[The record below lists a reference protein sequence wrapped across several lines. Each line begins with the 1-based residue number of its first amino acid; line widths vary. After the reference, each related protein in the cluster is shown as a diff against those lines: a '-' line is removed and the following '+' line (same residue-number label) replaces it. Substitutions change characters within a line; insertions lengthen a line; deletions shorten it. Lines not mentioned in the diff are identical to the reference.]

1 MLAVGMEVVHCEP
14 SLFLTQVMTHE
25 LCHTFGMKHC
35 YYFECAMNES
45 SSIEEAARQPLF
57 LCPVCL
63 RKLQRALRFSV
74 LERLRAMVL
83 QCQDLH
89 QVVKDSSEAVR
100 VEHRCTEEE
109 ERLTGR
115 QQTPVASKAV
125 DPTESTVSVNV
136 DGAAEHLEYF
146 RQAIEWLKDSIAS
159 LLQFT
164 EQ

>member
-1 MLAVGMEVVHCEP
+1 
-14 SLFLTQVMTHE
+14 
-25 LCHTFGMKHC
+25 
-35 YYFECAMNES
+35 
-45 SSIEEAARQPLF
+45 
-57 LCPVCL
+57 
-63 RKLQRALRFSV
+63 
-74 LERLRAMVL
+74 MVL

-159 LLQFT
+159 LLQFP

>member
-1 MLAVGMEVVHCEP
+1 MEVVHCEP

-74 LERLRAMVL
+74 LERLRALVL

-89 QVVKDSSEAVR
+89 QVVKGSSEAVR

-115 QQTPVASKAV
+115 QQTSVASKAA
-125 DPTESTVSVNV
+125 DHIMESTVSVNV
-136 DGAAEHLEYF
+136 DGTAEHLEYF